1 MTKGKAFEE
10 FVLKGGV
17 ITEIATGPRFAMSE
31 FGIAAC
37 NRTLLLK
44 VVARAAPFQSTTEFR
59 WKLVPLTV
67 SVNPRPPPT
76 AELGVREVIAGA
88 NLAASDVRA
97 QPEVNAATPRR
108 SVAKRKR
115 VSIFLI
121 SVS

>member
-1 MTKGKAFEE
+1 MTKGKVFEE

-17 ITEIATGPRFAMSE
+17 RTEIATGLSCATSE
-31 FGIAAC
+31 LRIAAC

-67 SVNPRPPPT
+67 SMKPELPPT
-76 AELGVREVIAGA
+76 AELGVTEVIVGA

-97 QPEVNAATPRR
+97 QQEAIATPR
-108 SVAKRKR
+108 SSLAKGKR
-115 VSIFLI
+115 VSIF
-121 SVS
+121 

>member
-1 MTKGKAFEE
+1 MTKGKVFEE

-17 ITEIATGPRFAMSE
+17 RTEISTVVGVATSE
-31 FGIAAC
+31 LGIAAC

-108 SVAKRKR
+108 GEAKGKR
-115 VSIFLI
+115 VNFFLI
-121 SVS
+121 SA